1 MLNIKK
7 KTVLAYAV
15 SLAMVAQSA
24 LMPLAYAQN
33 DAANGAKEPT
43 YTLGSNEL
51 DIIKL
56 IQTVSAATGRTM
68 VIDPSVKGKVKIMTN
83 HNELNK
89 DELYELFRTVL
100 EISNYTV
107 VEVGD
112 VTRVIP
118 LKEARTSPL
127 REARNKGGNSEFVT
141 DVIPLQNIA
150 ATKVLTV
157 LRPLVAQHA
166 ALAAH
171 DSSNSIVITDTL
183 ANITRIRQLI
193 KKIDTAATPTTE
205 VVQLRFAEAEAMV
218 TTLTKLSAGNSKDTG
233 LAGKLQLVADAR
245 NNAVLISGE
254 DLQRDRMKAL
264 ISRLDRPQQQTGNVR
279 VVYLEYADATQVAET
294 LTRVVQN
301 MARLVPGGG
310 GGSAGGAGGAAGQG
324 ATVEADEATNSLL
337 ITAGGD
343 SLNSL
348 LAVVERLDI
357 RRAQVLIDA
366 IIVQM
371 TVSDGEELGVEW
383 LFANQS
389 AGAFGGSIDS
399 GAIGA
404 AATVFP
410 DDDGETGTIRDLAQG
425 IIQAGGNTLGVA
437 GTTAGEEFAAL
448 LTALKASSKAEIL
461 STPSLLTM
469 DNNEASIS
477 VGQNVPFRTGSF
489 TNAGTA
495 AGTVNP
501 FSTIEREDVGI
512 LLTVTPQVNEGN
524 KVLLN
529 IAQEVSN
536 IANDSSDGLITNQST
551 IDTQILANDGE
562 IVVLGGLIQEDVQDS
577 VNQVPI
583 LGSIPILG
591 NLFKFQ
597 STNILKSNLMVFLR
611 ARIMREDE
619 QMYGA
624 TAEKYRTIRDQQLQ
638 LRKEGLSLKSSKLLP
653 VLPELGPRNVITPVE
668 EETDSDSGVYRKT
681 GQKGVR
687 AK

>member
-1 MLNIKK
+1 VLNIKK
-7 KTVLAYAV
+7 NTVLAYAV

-24 LMPLAYAQN
+24 VMPLAYAQN
-33 DAANGAKEPT
+33 DAASGAKEPT

-254 DLQRDRMKAL
+254 DIQRDRMKAL

-310 GGSAGGAGGAAGQG
+310 GGSAGGAGAAASQG

-348 LAVVERLDI
+348 LAVVE
-357 RRAQVLIDA
+357 V
-366 IIVQM
+366 
-371 TVSDGEELGVEW
+371 
-383 LFANQS
+383 
-389 AGAFGGSIDS
+389 
-399 GAIGA
+399 
-404 AATVFP
+404 
-410 DDDGETGTIRDLAQG
+410 
-425 IIQAGGNTLGVA
+425 
-437 GTTAGEEFAAL
+437 
-448 LTALKASSKAEIL
+448 
-461 STPSLLTM
+461 
-469 DNNEASIS
+469 
-477 VGQNVPFRTGSF
+477 
-489 TNAGTA
+489 
-495 AGTVNP
+495 
-501 FSTIEREDVGI
+501 
-512 LLTVTPQVNEGN
+512 
-524 KVLLN
+524 
-529 IAQEVSN
+529 
-536 IANDSSDGLITNQST
+536 
-551 IDTQILANDGE
+551 
-562 IVVLGGLIQEDVQDS
+562 
-577 VNQVPI
+577 
-583 LGSIPILG
+583 
-591 NLFKFQ
+591 NLFK
-597 STNILKSNLMVFLR
+597 IVL
-611 ARIMREDE
+611 
-619 QMYGA
+619 
-624 TAEKYRTIRDQQLQ
+624 AE
-638 LRKEGLSLKSSKLLP
+638 S
-653 VLPELGPRNVITPVE
+653 
-668 EETDSDSGVYRKT
+668 
-681 GQKGVR
+681 
-687 AK
+687 